1 MATYNAVIRKRNS
14 ADTGWDSILPVTTAN
29 NVLTDETGGTV
40 ADHTADAGIHV
51 TAEKKAEWDGTTTNL
66 SNLSVT
72 VANMKTNDI
81 EARREIFDIKMKLDE
96 MEVVDYLNKTGIGFF
111 DLFRD
116 TNSINLPYTTA
127 LIQAGDV
134 IFSGAKVLQM
144 KQELFS
150 NFTDLEL
157 ALYDLE
163 REEFEV
169 DVAVNNSKT
178 ISMDVT
184 PGTRSTGEKFWYN
197 GQIYTIANVVES

>member
-1 MATYNAVIRKRNS
+1 MENRFIDFTKTDPAL
-14 ADTGWDSILPVTTAN
+14 DSVFNDKVVTPGNELIEEHNT
-29 NVLTDETGGTV
+29 
-40 ADHTADAGIHV
+40 
-51 TAEKKAEWDGTTTNL
+51 TTTNL
-66 SNLSVT
+66 SNLSIT

-81 EARREIFDIKMKLDE
+81 EARREIFDIKIKLDE

-116 TNSINLPYTTA
+116 TNSVNLPYTTA
-127 LIQAGDV
+127 LIQAGNV

-163 REEFEV
+163 REEFGI
-169 DVAVNNSKT
+169 DVAVSNSKT
-178 ISMDVT
+178 IAMDVT
-184 PGTRSTGEKFWYN
+184 PGTRSPGEKFWHN
-197 GQIYTIANVVES
+197 GEIYTVTNVVEV